1 MQKTDCRVEGVNMTS
16 FRRLLMLVD
25 LMRVKETM
33 KKKKGEIKILGR

>member
-1 MQKTDCRVEGVNMTS
+1 MQKADCRVGVNMTS